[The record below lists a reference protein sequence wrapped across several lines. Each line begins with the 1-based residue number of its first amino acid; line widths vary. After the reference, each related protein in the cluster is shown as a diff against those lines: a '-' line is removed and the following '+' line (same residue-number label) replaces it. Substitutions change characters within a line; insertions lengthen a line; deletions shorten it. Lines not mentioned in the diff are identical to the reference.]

1 MRPLAFFLVA
11 LALAFAQ
18 DWRLTKTLSEGLGE
32 KGTWRYTLS
41 PATKEARELW
51 QALLLQYRS
60 HLQAGYR
67 VDLGAYSLYF
77 RGGALWLAR
86 VCSAPHP
93 ACLTPGALP
102 VPKERQDRFLLELAG
117 LLEKA
122 LAEAKGTGG
131 RLTLT
136 GLFRAD
142 LGRGQEPP
150 YRAHPSGWKP

>member
-1 MRPLAFFLVA
+1 MRTLVFFLFI
-11 LALAFAQ
+11 LASVLAQ
-18 DWRLTKTLSEGLGE
+18 DWRLTKTTSEGLGE
-32 KGTWRYTLS
+32 KGAWRYTLS

-51 QALLLQYRS
+51 QALLLQYRG

-77 RGGALWLAR
+77 RGGALWLSPA
-86 VCSAPHP
+86 CPTAHP

-102 VPKERQDRFLLELAG
+102 IPKERQNRFLLELAK

-136 GLFRAD
+136 GLFWAELR
-142 LGRGQEPP
+142 RGQVPP
-150 YRAHPSGWKP
+150 FRAHPSGWKP

>member
-1 MRPLAFFLVA
+1 MRTLAFFLVA
-11 LALAFAQ
+11 LALVFAQ
-18 DWRLTKTLSEGLGE
+18 DWRLTKTSSEGLDA

-51 QALLLQYRS
+51 QALLPQYRN

-67 VDLGAYSLYF
+67 VDLGAYSLHF

-86 VCSAPHP
+86 ACSAPYP

-102 VPKERQDRFLLELAG
+102 VPQERQNRFLLELAG

-122 LAEAKGTGG
+122 LAEAQGTGG

-136 GLFRAD
+136 GLFRVD
-142 LGRGQEPP
+142 LGRGQPPP
-150 YRAHPSGWKP
+150 YRAYPSGWKP